1 MSRLADL
8 RIEGGGWD
16 GIADAEDLAEAAC
29 SAALAGA
36 EIDPSGYAI
45 GVLLTDDAEVA
56 SLNERF
62 RGRASATNVLSWPAF
77 PLAPRSGGAPP
88 PAPPA
93 PGPEGLSLGDVALA
107 GETVRREA
115 DESGLAFRDHAAHL
129 IVHGVLH
136 LLGYDHERDADATLM
151 EDVERRALGR
161 IGVANPYA

>member
-16 GIADAEDLAEAAC
+16 RLDAADALTEAACAAALAEAAV
-29 SAALAGA
+29 APA
-36 EIDPSGYAI
+36 GYAI

-56 SLNERF
+56 ALNERF
-62 RGRASATNVLSWPAF
+62 RGRAKPTNVLSWPAF
-77 PLAPRSGGAPP
+77 ALAPVAEGEAP
-88 PAPPA
+88 PAPPP
-93 PGPEGLSLGDVALA
+93 PGPEGLSLGDLALA

-136 LLGYDHERDADATLM
+136 LLGYDHERDADAALM
-151 EDVERRALGR
+151 EAAERRALGR
-161 IGVANPYA
+161 LGVADPYA